1 MLQVGILEA
10 FRIAV
15 VTVSDPVNFF
25 LIVLG
30 TLLGMIFGILPGL
43 GGTVAL
49 ALLIPLTFG
58 MDPLVAFM
66 LLAASKGGSNFGG
79 SITAILINTPGTAPN
94 AATLIDGHPMA
105 KKGKAGEA
113 LGASAGASAF
123 GAIFGIVILALSI
136 PVMLIIILAFGPP
149 EIFWLGVW
157 GLTVIAIVVKG
168 RVLTGLISAGFGL
181 LFSMHGINTITA
193 ATRWTYGLVPM
204 ADGFKLV
211 PSLIGLFAIA
221 EMISLVA
228 KGRTIADTDAVE
240 VHGGQWDGL
249 RAVFTHKW
257 IFLRSAVIGTII
269 GAIPGVGGSA
279 ANYIAYFQAVQ
290 TSKNPESFGTG
301 DVRGVIASE
310 ASNDAKDGGAFLP
323 TLGLGVPGSASM
335 AVLLGAFL
343 LHGIRP
349 GPLLFEN
356 HLDVVTVII
365 VSLLISNVLTSSIG
379 LVIAEH
385 LTKITRIDIRYV
397 APVVISIAFFGSYA
411 LNNNV
416 FDIFLTLLFGV
427 VGFFMIKMNVSR
439 VPLILGMVLG
449 PIVEENFF
457 RSLQVSSGS
466 YAVFV
471 RSPLAIMLL
480 LLVLLSLFLP
490 YIKLALRN
498 REVSFL

>member
-1 MLQVGILEA
+1 MLQVGIIEA
-10 FRIAV
+10 FQIAIS
-15 VTVSDPVNFF
+15 TVSDPLNFV
-25 LIVLG
+25 LVVLG
-30 TLLGMIFGILPGL
+30 TLLGLLMGILPGL
-43 GGTVAL
+43 GGTVTL

-79 SITAILINTPGTAPN
+79 SITAILINTPGTAPS

-105 KKGKAGEA
+105 KDGRAGEA

-123 GAIFGIVILALSI
+123 GAIFGIVVLALSI

-168 RVLTGLISAGFGL
+168 RVLTGLISAGLGL
-181 LFSMHGINTITA
+181 LFAMHGVSGITA
-193 ATRWTYGLVPM
+193 STRWSYGMVAM

-221 EMISLVA
+221 EMISLVSQ
-228 KGRTIADTDAVE
+228 GQTIADDDAAE
-240 VHGGQWDGL
+240 VHGGQWDGFK
-249 RAVFTHKW
+249 AVFSHKGL
-257 IFLRSAVIGTII
+257 FLRSALIGTVI

-290 TSKNPESFGTG
+290 TSPDPDSYGKGNI
-301 DVRGVIASE
+301 RGVIASE
-310 ASNDAKDGGAFLP
+310 ASNDAKDGGGFLP
-323 TLGLGVPGSASM
+323 TLGLGVPGSSSM
-335 AVLLGAFL
+335 AVLLSAFL

-356 HLDVVTVII
+356 NLDIVTVII
-365 VSLLISNVLTSSIG
+365 VALLISNVLTSTIG
-379 LVIAEH
+379 LVTAEH
-385 LTKITRIDIRYV
+385 LAKITRVDIRLI
-397 APVVISIAFFGSYA
+397 APIVIAIAFFGSFA

-416 FDIFLTLLFGV
+416 FDIFLTLLFGIL
-427 VGFFMIKMNVSR
+427 GFFMIKMNVSR

-457 RSLQVSSGS
+457 RSLQISSGE
-466 YAVFV
+466 YGVFV
-471 RSPLAIMLL
+471 RSPLAILLIML
-480 LLVLLSLFLP
+480 VVLSLLLP
-490 YIKLALRN
+490 YIQAAIDRM
-498 REVSFL
+498 EVSPL